1 MSRARSLEMDVEAEA
16 KKRQKEDKT
25 LSSMER
31 QTNTK
36 KSAEEKD
43 EQEASEDIQNT
54 TRELFPETPASYK
67 TFYAKENRK
76 GKEPRWN
83 PQHANMEERTMQAKA
98 PQTAKKET
106 AAPNEAADLSKQL
119 QQQI

>member
-25 LSSMER
+25 PSSMER

-54 TRELFPETPASYK
+54 TREFFPETPASYK

-76 GKEPRWN
+76 CKEPRWN
-83 PQHANMEERTMQAKA
+83 PQQANMEERTTQAKA